1 MNISLCCSKTNKN
14 INKNLKQIRYSRVI
28 KFMLKNNFNFEK
40 YFDNMKIQKLSIFPN
55 KLILIE
61 KY

>member
-40 YFDNMKIQKLSIFPN
+40 YFDNMKI
-55 KLILIE
+55 
-61 KY
+61 